1 MKKEGIKRRLANRFK
16 SLVPRLATDKTKISF
31 FQFLSYDNIKL
42 SNLRNAEK
50 NGLATRLYKKDKYE

>member
-1 MKKEGIKRRLANRFK
+1 MA
-16 SLVPRLATDKTKISF
+16 ADKTKISF